1 MSDQPRLAELMRE
14 AAAALARREPQ
25 RALDLVADVERA
37 GVRHPDV
44 PYFRATAFRI
54 MNDPAGALGAYDAAL
69 VIDPYH
75 LPSVLGKGAALDDI
89 GRAPEAIAVWRN
101 ALKMAPSGERLPP
114 LLAALHARARG
125 RIDDANNALREYLA
139 AEVEGVK
146 TRYGM
151 SELKRF
157 NESLEIFSGLARAY
171 NPEPTMLQFPALPP
185 VSFFDRALFPW
196 FETLEAASETIT
208 AELTAL
214 MASPAADAFAPYVL
228 YPPGAPVNQ
237 WGELN
242 HSRRW
247 SSFYFFNNGARQV
260 EACRHAPLTAATLE
274 SLPLLKI
281 DNFGPT
287 AMFSSLAPRT
297 RIPPHTGSTNVRAI
311 VHLPLTLP
319 GPAWFRVGNERRV
332 WSLGQAW
339 AFDDTIEHEAMNEA
353 EATRVILICDTW
365 NPFLT
370 APERELV
377 AAMIMAKGA
386 YQAATGGRAERFA

>member
-1 MSDQPRLAELMRE
+1 M
-14 AAAALARREPQ
+14 
-25 RALDLVADVERA
+25 
-37 GVRHPDV
+37 
-44 PYFRATAFRI
+44 
-54 MNDPAGALGAYDAAL
+54 
-69 VIDPYH
+69 
-75 LPSVLGKGAALDDI
+75 
-89 GRAPEAIAVWRN
+89 
-101 ALKMAPSGERLPP
+101 
-114 LLAALHARARG
+114 
-125 RIDDANNALREYLA
+125 
-139 AEVEGVK
+139 
-146 TRYGM
+146 
-151 SELKRF
+151 
-157 NESLEIFSGLARAY
+157 
-171 NPEPTMLQFPALPP
+171 
-185 VSFFDRALFPW
+185 FPW

-247 SSFYFFNNGARQV
+247 SSFYFFNNGVRQDQ
-260 EACRHAPLTAATLE
+260 ACRHAPQTAATLE
-274 SLPLLKI
+274 SLPLLAI

-287 AMFSSLAPRT
+287 AMFSSLAPKT

-311 VHLPLTLP
+311 VHLPLILP
-319 GPAWFRVGNERRV
+319 GAAWFRVGNERRV
-332 WSLGQAW
+332 WGMGQAW

-377 AAMIMAKGA
+377 AAMIVAKGA
-386 YQAATGGRAERFA
+386 FQTAAGSRAERFS